1 LQEEIGN
8 ERGKNA
14 QAIGY
19 IVGFLPKFG
28 ATDLTES
35 MSRKKTPRLLKGY
48 TYHNRVRLV
57 HGGKDFFDTIVQLID
72 GAQETIHLQTYIFDG
87 DETGRLVSDALLR
100 AASRKIGIFVLLD
113 GYASQHLSREM
124 IAGWKSA
131 GIRFRWFWPLLKAK
145 KFYLG
150 RRMHHKVIVVDA
162 ARGMAGGVNISDRY
176 NDVGGVKAWLDRAL
190 LVEGQAALKLHI
202 VCRDMWTKAYWKT
215 GGRKKDEFPWVPAF
229 VPEAECLVRVRRN
242 DWVQGKNEI
251 SRSYVEM
258 FRQAKSHIILLSAY
272 FLPGAFGRKQMMQAA
287 RRGVAIRIIVGG
299 VSDVPISRLAEQ
311 YMYRWLFRN
320 KIRVFEY
327 QDTVLHGK
335 MATYDGVWVTDG
347 SYNVNQIS
355 AYASVELNMDVRND
369 AFAACVEKELEEL
382 IRDHCKEIVPAEY
395 FQKTGPWRQFMQW
408 CAYEIVRVLF
418 FLFTFYWRQEKESN

>member
-1 LQEEIGN
+1 
-8 ERGKNA
+8 
-14 QAIGY
+14 
-19 IVGFLPKFG
+19 
-28 ATDLTES
+28 

-48 TYHNRVRLV
+48 SQHNKVRLV

-72 GAQETIHLQTYIFDG
+72 GAQKSIHLQTYIFDG
-87 DETGRLVSDALLR
+87 DQTGRLVSDALLR
-100 AASRKIGIFVLLD
+100 AAGRKVEIFVLLD

-124 IAGWKSA
+124 IAGWKEA

-176 NDVGGVKAWLDRAL
+176 NDIGGVKAWLDFAL
-190 LVEGQAALKLHI
+190 LVEGQAALKLHV
-202 VCRDMWTKAYWKT
+202 VCRDMWTKAYWKS
-215 GGRKKDEFPWVPAF
+215 GRSKKDEFAWVPAF
-229 VPEAECLVRVRRN
+229 VPDEECLVRVRQN

-251 SRSYVEM
+251 SRSYVEL
-258 FRQAKSHIILLSAY
+258 FRQAKSHVIVLSAY
-272 FLPGAFGRKQMMQAA
+272 FLPGAVGRKLITQAA
-287 RRGVAIRIIVGG
+287 RRGVAIRIIVGA

-320 KIRVFEY
+320 KIRVYEY

-335 MATYDGVWVTDG
+335 MATCDGIWMTDG

-355 AYASVELNMDVRND
+355 AYASVELNMDVRNEK
-369 AFAACVEKELEEL
+369 FAACVERELEAV
-382 IRDHCKEIVPAEY
+382 IRDHCKEIVPEEY
-395 FQKTGPWRQFMQW
+395 FKKTGPLRQLLQW
-408 CAYEIVRVLF
+408 GAYEIVRVIF
-418 FLFTFYWRQEKESN
+418 FLFTFYWRQEKEHGSH